1 MKIKFYIRTVISC
14 LLLISLVGHAQLTS
28 NINQLNGDV
37 RKIIEYSGNDNIY
50 ISHFNQEGFLT
61 SKANIFC
68 DLDICDTS
76 FLFYSYKFDNQGRI
90 IYCRIDESDPA
101 EGAGEER
108 QEWSWDWVIKY
119 YIDSYEEVVNYRI
132 SDNVLEDDGT
142 NENSV
147 DNVWKYTMNHIL
159 IRESYEGENQSY
171 YCKHTKD
178 GERLLVEDRFVSHP
192 DLNESEGSQIDSL
205 GSLEIP
211 IRPTDATANETYAY
225 SDFTTI
231 SVYNSS
237 GLLESIDYTDDK
249 TAYVDVYSYDKNKNL
264 IQVKRNFKDTTIV
277 PAIER
282 FEYVFD
288 KNQNWIKRKS
298 NQVGFDNSMRRPYI
312 PYFYPRYIE
321 ERIITYY

>member
-1 MKIKFYIRTVISC
+1 MKMKIYIRTLISC
-14 LLLISLVGHAQLTS
+14 LLLISLIGKAQLTS

-37 RKIIEYSGNDNIY
+37 RKIIEYSGNDNSY

-61 SKANIFC
+61 SKTNIFC

-76 FLFYSYKFDNQGRI
+76 FSFYSYKFDNQGRI
-90 IYCRIDESDPA
+90 IYCRIDESYPA
-101 EGAGEER
+101 EAFNEER
-108 QEWSWDWVIKY
+108 QESSWDWVIKY

-132 SDNVLEDDGT
+132 GDNVLEDDGT

-159 IRESYEGENQSY
+159 IRESSEGENQSY

-178 GERLLVEDRFVSHP
+178 GERLLVEEIFVSHP
-192 DLNESEGSQIDSL
+192 DLNESEDSQIDSL
-205 GSLEIP
+205 ESFEIP

-225 SDFTTI
+225 SDVTTI

-264 IQVKRNFKDTTIV
+264 IQVKRNFKETTIV

>member
-1 MKIKFYIRTVISC
+1 MKIYIRTLISC
-14 LLLISLVGHAQLTS
+14 LLLISLIGKAQLNF

-37 RKIIEYSGNDNIY
+37 RKMIEYDGNDNIQ

-61 SKANIFC
+61 SKTMIRC
-68 DLDICDTS
+68 YPDDICDTS
-76 FLFYSYKFDNQGRI
+76 FSFYSYKFDNQGRI

-108 QEWSWDWVIKY
+108 QESSYDYIVKY
-119 YIDSYEEVVNYRI
+119 YIDYYEEVVNYRI

-159 IRESYEGENQSY
+159 IRESSEGEKQSY

-178 GERLLVEDRFVSHP
+178 GERLLVEERFESHP
-192 DLNESEGSQIDSL
+192 DLNEPAIED
-205 GSLEIP
+205 E
-211 IRPTDATANETYAY
+211 EYAY
-225 SDFTTI
+225 YDFTTI
-231 SVYNSS
+231 TVYNSS

-249 TAYVDVYSYDKNKNL
+249 TEYVDFYSYDKNQNL
-264 IQVKRNFKDTTIV
+264 IQIKRNFKDITMV

-298 NQVGFDNSMRRPYI
+298 NQVGFDNSMKRPYI